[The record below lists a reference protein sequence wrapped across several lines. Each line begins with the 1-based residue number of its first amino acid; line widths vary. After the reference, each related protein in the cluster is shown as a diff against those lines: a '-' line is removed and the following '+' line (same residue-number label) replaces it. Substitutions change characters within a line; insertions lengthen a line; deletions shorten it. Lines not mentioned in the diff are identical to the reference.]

1 MDRTEESTKPTR
13 AGPRSLAVAYLALGI
28 TWLLAT
34 GLVLPLILKD
44 PVSLARAFFV
54 SLALFAA
61 AVAALLLFRPRFP
74 SWLAGKWTEDT
85 GRYAGLPAESLRK
98 AVESMQLGLTVAD
111 TEGRIM
117 YSNASEARMHGFEP
131 GELAGRDVQ
140 IFSPEDR
147 KHHLTFEDLKRMKR
161 WRRESV
167 NVRKDGSV
175 FPVQL
180 LSDTVLDDRGRPIG
194 VITTCE
200 DVSQRREIERALRE
214 SEERYRQVVEGAAE
228 MIVCL
233 NGEGRITYANRS
245 WSEAMGYTA
254 GESAR
259 LDFFAMIDDDSRL
272 GCHQAL
278 SKALAGTAWQNLQLT
293 LVASDGR
300 QIPAEGNL
308 TANHREG
315 RVAGALGIFR
325 DITYRKQV
333 DTLLRRNEKQFRLL
347 IRNALDIIMILNRDG
362 TIRYTSPS
370 AEAVFGRRPE
380 ELLGKSFLTLLHP
393 DDLEE
398 AEGRLEAMKDGKE
411 ATASFEVRGR
421 RPDGGW
427 RNIQLMANNTLDEPS
442 IEGIVVNARDVTEQ
456 SKAREELTASEE
468 RFRYLANSAADAI
481 VTVDERGGIT
491 FWNKAAEEIFGYAAD
506 QALGE
511 KIDLVI
517 PRRFLSRTSERL
529 DQLFSKTAA
538 GSGGRPM
545 EMTARRQGGIEFPV
559 ELSFSTWVTRDG
571 SFLTAIIRD
580 ISERKEA
587 ERQLKYLSFHDP
599 LTGLYN
605 RAYFEEEM
613 SRMEKSRFRS
623 MGMILAD
630 VDGLKLINDTMGH
643 KTGDGLLVVMAGIIK
658 DNCRLGDM
666 AARIGGDEFAVLLP
680 NCERDMIDGIC
691 QRIRETTLQYSRQ
704 NPELPLSLSVGY
716 AVRSMEGTSLDE
728 VYREA
733 DNNMYREKVRNHD
746 VLVKGF
752 IQALERKNLIDPGRA
767 AALEEL
773 MLDLAIAAGI
783 PHHHLS
789 EISLLAR
796 YHDIGNALLAGG
808 DGRPDGP
815 QDGQAGD
822 FKRHPEIGYHIA
834 LSTPYLSSV
843 ADWILKHHE
852 RWDGRGFPL
861 SLRGEDI
868 PLESRILA
876 LASAFVDA
884 AGPPEQAGA
893 EGSRRALAAI
903 RKESGKGYDPRLAE
917 QLAGM
922 IEKRL
927 SLEGQ

>member
-1 MDRTEESTKPTR
+1 MNKADERPKPPW
-13 AGPRSLAVAYLALGI
+13 AGPRLLAAGYLAAGVI
-28 TWLLAT
+28 WLLAT
-34 GLVLPLILKD
+34 GLVLPLLLRD
-44 PVSLARAFFV
+44 QAALARGLYV
-54 SLALFAA
+54 SLALFASLS
-61 AVAALLLFRPRFP
+61 AALMFLAPRLLSKRPPGENEAFDHR
-74 SWLAGKWTEDT
+74 
-85 GRYAGLPAESLRK
+85 AGLPPESLKK

-111 TEGRIM
+111 ADGRIV
-117 YSNASEARMHGFEP
+117 YANPSDTRMHGYEA
-131 GELAGRDVQ
+131 GELAGQDVH
-140 IFSPEDR
+140 IYSPEDR
-147 KHHLTFEDLKRMKR
+147 RHHLSFEDLKRMKR
-161 WRRESV
+161 WRRESI
-167 NVRKDGSV
+167 NVRKDGSD

-180 LSDTVLDDRGRPIG
+180 LSDTVMDARGRPMG

-200 DVSQRREIERALRE
+200 DISERRRMERSLRE

-233 NGEGRITYANRS
+233 NGEGGISYANRA
-245 WSEAMGYTA
+245 WAEAMGYTA

-278 SKALAGTAWQNLQLT
+278 SKALAGTDWQNLQLT

-308 TANHREG
+308 TALHREG
-315 RVAGALGIFR
+315 RPAGALGIFR
-325 DITYRKQV
+325 DITYRRQV
-333 DTLLRRNEKQFRLL
+333 DATLRKNEKQFRLL
-347 IRNALDIIMILNRDG
+347 IKNALDIIMILNRDG

-370 AEAVFGRRPE
+370 AEAVFGLKPE
-380 ELLGKSFLTLLHP
+380 ELLGKDFHSLLHP

-398 AEGRLEAMKDGKE
+398 AGRQLERMKRGE
-411 ATASFEVRGR
+411 APTAAFEVRGR
-421 RPDGGW
+421 RRDGSW
-427 RNIQLMANNTLDEPS
+427 RHIQLMANNTLDEPA
-442 IEGIVVNARDVTEQ
+442 IEGIVLNARDVTEQ
-456 SKAREELTASEE
+456 TVARDRLSASEE

-481 VTVDERGGIT
+481 ITVDERGGIT
-491 FWNKAAEEIFGYAAD
+491 FWNKAAEEIFGYAAE

-559 ELSFSTWVTRDG
+559 ELSFSTWVTRQG

-658 DNCRLGDM
+658 DICRLGDM

-691 QRIRETTLQYSRQ
+691 QRIRETTSQYSRQ

-716 AVRSMEGTSLDE
+716 AVRRMEETTMNE

-808 DGRPDGP
+808 DSQP
-815 QDGQAGD
+815 DGQAGD

-834 LSTPYLSSV
+834 LSTPYLGSI

-861 SLRGEDI
+861 GVRGEDI
-868 PLESRILA
+868 PLEARILA
-876 LASAFVDA
+876 LAASYVEA

-893 EGSRRALAAI
+893 EGCRRALAAI

-917 QLAGM
+917 LLAGM
-922 IEKRL
+922 MEKRL
-927 SLEGQ
+927 SLEGR